1 MGEPPPAAAER
12 ATLQDGT
19 PVRVRPV
26 VPEDRA
32 ALLEF
37 LEGVSQD
44 SRWMR
49 FCSAIRPE
57 LVLPALLAPGGGDG
71 SRGVVMELEPPR
83 GSTIIAHG
91 EFVRDP
97 SRPSRAEVAFLV
109 TDDWQGRGAG
119 TVLLHHLVRAAR
131 AAGIQTLEAVT
142 TPANSQMM
150 AVFFAAGLPYQVASE
165 SGEVRVTLEIGA
177 RPVPAIGR
185 LRRLRGPLAVSP

>member
-1 MGEPPPAAAER
+1 MGDLPPAVVER
-12 ATLQDGT
+12 ATLLDGT
-19 PVRVRPV
+19 PVRIRPV
-26 VPEDRA
+26 APEDRA

-57 LVLPALLAPGGGDG
+57 LVLPELLAPGGDG
-71 SRGVVMELEPPR
+71 GRGVVIELEPPR
-83 GSTIIAHG
+83 GAGIIAHG

-109 TDDWQGRGAG
+109 TDEWQGRGAG

-131 AAGIQTLEAVT
+131 AVGIQTLEAVT

-150 AVFFAAGLPYQVASE
+150 AVFFASGLPYRVASE

-177 RPVPAIGR
+177 RSVGPVDR
-185 LRRLRGPLAVSP
+185 LGRLRGPLAISP